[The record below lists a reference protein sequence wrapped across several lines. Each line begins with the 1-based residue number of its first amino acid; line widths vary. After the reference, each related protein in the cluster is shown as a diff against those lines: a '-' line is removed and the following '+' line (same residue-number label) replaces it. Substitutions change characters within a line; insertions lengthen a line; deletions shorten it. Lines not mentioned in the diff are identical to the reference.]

1 MCRHIIDDDSWNAA
15 ALAAYGEYQSG
26 RIRYPGQDDVRLQ
39 RSLRGGSTATIDPH
53 APCVYVATAR
63 DFGRHNTTITPTAVS
78 LPGRLDPCN
87 DKVRKYRPTERE
99 CIRRPF
105 RAGSFI
111 AHVNCRLMDFSGY
124 QMRRVNKWQ
133 KWPVD
138 FCFYLMIA
146 ERGVAL
152 KRATEG
158 DDAQKKEKKG
168 AKVDN
173 DRFYCDFW

>member
-1 MCRHIIDDDSWNAA
+1 MSSHHRRRFVERGRPSGVRGISIWTHPIPRARRCAA
-15 ALAAYGEYQSG
+15 ATFS
-26 RIRYPGQDDVRLQ
+26 PW
-39 RSLRGGSTATIDPH
+39 GSTATIDPH